1 MKKGKQGLLYCRCGR
16 EKILA
21 NGHCATCYTLKRQ
34 DEEYFGGL
42 RERVLERDGYAC
54 RGCGASG
61 RDKRSIIV
69 HHRIPGKSLLPL
81 MISLCPG
88 CHAKVH
94 RTKAVLSQMPPL
106 LLELWREQHP
116 KGHEQTALDYTARG
130 PAAEMAHQFIAERE
144 GN

>member
-1 MKKGKQGLLYCRCGR
+1 VKKGKQGSLYCRCGR

-34 DEEYFGGL
+34 DQEYFGGL

-69 HHRIPGKSLLPL
+69 HHRVPGKSLLPL
-81 MISLCPG
+81 MISLVLAVTPKCTVRKRCCPKCRRCCWSFG
-88 CHAKVH
+88 ESSTRKDMNRPHWTTMSEDQRH
-94 RTKAVLSQMPPL
+94 R
-106 LLELWREQHP
+106 
-116 KGHEQTALDYTARG
+116 
-130 PAAEMAHQFIAERE
+130 
-144 GN
+144 